1 MAPGRESI
9 IVSNSVAQKETQ
21 RGPSPIVALHG
32 VGHRYGE
39 TVAVDRLSLEVTQG
53 ETLVILGPSGCGKT
67 TVLRLIA
74 GLEVPDE
81 GTIDIGS
88 RRVAGDRTW
97 VPPEKRGVG
106 LVFQD
111 YALFPHLSVA
121 QNMAFGLRDMTPSE
135 RQRRVWEVLFLVGL
149 EGLGDRHPHQL
160 SGGQQQRVAL
170 GRALA
175 PQPQVL
181 LLDEPFSNLDTDL
194 RLQVRE
200 EVRRILKTTGT
211 TAIFVTHD
219 QEEAFSLADR
229 LGVLHRGRMEQVDK
243 PDMVYNFPTTRFV
256 ADFVGHADFIVGE
269 VTEGAVRCAL
279 GVLPYQTDLPVGTPV
294 EVMVRPDNLVLSPD
308 PEGNATVLE
317 QRFLGP
323 FNQYALRLSS
333 GDFLHAGAP
342 STVVYPEGT
351 RLRAELRVACLTVFP
366 AGDRE
371 TAFDRQVSLR

>member
-1 MAPGRESI
+1 
-9 IVSNSVAQKETQ
+9 
-21 RGPSPIVALHG
+21 
-32 VGHRYGE
+32 
-39 TVAVDRLSLEVTQG
+39 LSLEVAQG

-74 GLEVPDE
+74 GLEHPDE
-81 GTIDIGS
+81 GTIDISG
-88 RRVAGDRTW
+88 RRVAGGREW

-111 YALFPHLSVA
+111 YALFPHLSLS
-121 QNMAFGLRDMTPSE
+121 QNIAFGLKGMKPAQR
-135 RQRRVWEVLFLVGL
+135 RQRVWEILFLVGL
-149 EGLGDRHPHQL
+149 EGLGERHPHQL

-200 EVRRILKTTGT
+200 EVRRILRTTGT

-229 LGVLHRGRMEQVDK
+229 LAVLNEGRMEQLEK

-256 ADFVGHADFIVGE
+256 ADFVGHADFVTGE
-269 VTEGAVRCAL
+269 VTNGSVRTGLGAF
-279 GVLPYQTDLPVGTPV
+279 PYQTDLPVGTPV
-294 EVMVRPDNLVLSPD
+294 EVMVRPDNLLLSPD
-308 PEGNATVLE
+308 PEGNTTVVE
-317 QRFLGP
+317 RRFLGP
-323 FNQYALRLSS
+323 FNQYVLRLSS
-333 GDFLHAGAP
+333 GDFIHANAP
-342 STVVYPEGT
+342 SAVVYAEGI
-351 RLRAELRVACLTVFP
+351 RLRAELRVACLTVFLD
-366 AGDRE
+366 A
-371 TAFDRQVSLR
+371 TASEVA

>member
-1 MAPGRESI
+1 M
-9 IVSNSVAQKETQ
+9 VSTSVTQ
-21 RGPSPIVALHG
+21 REKQLDTFPILALAG
-32 VGHRYGE
+32 VGRRYAD
-39 TVAVDRLSLEVTQG
+39 TKAVGGLSLQVAPG

-106 LVFQD
+106 HVFQD

-135 RQRRVWEVLFLVGL
+135 RQQRVWEILFLVGL

-175 PQPQVL
+175 PQPQML

-200 EVRRILKTTGT
+200 EVRRILKGTGT

-229 LGVLHRGRMEQVDK
+229 LAVLNRGSLEQLNR
-243 PDMVYNFPTTRFV
+243 PDMVYNFPTTHFV
-256 ADFVGHADFIVGE
+256 ADSVGHADFVPGE
-269 VTEGAVRCAL
+269 VTPGAVHTPL
-279 GVLPYQTDLPVGTPV
+279 GVFPYQTDLPVGTPV
-294 EVMVRPDNLVLSPD
+294 EVMVRPDNLLLSPD
-308 PEGNATVLE
+308 PEGNATVVE
-317 QRFLGP
+317 RRFLGP

-366 AGDRE
+366 SQRPGSS
-371 TAFDRQVSLR
+371 V